1 MSIGVGSDLIDSM
14 FKFQDRDGKILA
26 LRAEMTTPIAR
37 IVTTKMGSKPKP
49 LRLFYICNV
58 FRYSRSYF
66 ENLREFHQAGVE
78 LIGCGKLEAD
88 GEVIALLRSSIE
100 KMGLDNVRIDMGH
113 AGLLREILN
122 IMRLEEQEKEAF
134 QKILK
139 SRNTAKI
146 DKFAEDFGVS
156 PQIKDLVLQLLNRKR
171 LQDLQSISLSP
182 KLSGIKK
189 FLGELLELNDV
200 LRDYGVEK
208 DIFFDFSLT
217 RKIEYYTGVVFEASI
232 PAIGLPLGGGG
243 RYDNLM
249 EKFNGVRL
257 PATGFA
263 IEVEKC
269 LWALKNKK
277 FNISKEGKPKILI
290 ESKSRKA
297 GVEALRA
304 LREAGV
310 SCFSNFDRQEKGAV
324 FEYAKQ
330 LGVNYVVFVGSSIK
344 EPLDIYDVK
353 QGLTK
358 KSALQSFIKSL
369 EASQSG

>member
-37 IVTTKMGSKPKP
+37 IVTTKMDSKPKP

-66 ENLREFHQAGVE
+66 ENLREFHQAGIE
-78 LIGCGKLEAD
+78 LIGCSKLEAD
-88 GEVIALLRSSIE
+88 GEVIALLLSSVE
-100 KMGLDNVRIDMGH
+100 KMGLDKVRIDMGH
-113 AGLLREILN
+113 AGLLREILK

-139 SRNTAKI
+139 SRSTAKI
-146 DKFAEDFGVS
+146 DKFAEDFSVS
-156 PQIKDLVLQLLNRKR
+156 SQIKDLVIQLLDCKR
-171 LQDLQSISLSP
+171 LEDLQSISLNS
-182 KLSGIKK
+182 KFSGIKK
-189 FLGELLELNDV
+189 FLRELLEISDI

-232 PAIGLPLGGGG
+232 PTIGLPLGGGG

-269 LWALKNKK
+269 LWALRNQK
-277 FNISKEGKPKILI
+277 FDTSKRGVPKILVK
-290 ESKSRKA
+290 SKSRKA
-297 GVEALRA
+297 GIEVLKF
-304 LREAGV
+304 LREAGIA
-310 SCFSNFDRQEKGAV
+310 CLSNFDRQEKAGV
-324 FEYAKQ
+324 IEYAKQ

-344 EPLDIYDVK
+344 KPLEIYDVK
-353 QGLTK
+353 QNSTK
-358 KSALQSFIKSL
+358 KSTLQSFIKSL
-369 EASQSG
+369 EAS

>member
-37 IVTTKMGSKPKP
+37 IVTTKMNFKPKP

-66 ENLREFHQAGVE
+66 ESLREFHQAGIE
-78 LIGCGKLEAD
+78 LIGCSKLEAD
-88 GEVIALLRSSIE
+88 GEVIALLLSSVE
-100 KMGLDNVRIDMGH
+100 KMGLDNVRVDMGH

-122 IMRLEEQEKEAF
+122 MMRLEEQEKEAF

-156 PQIKDLVLQLLNRKR
+156 PQIKDLVLQLLNCKR
-171 LQDLQSISLSP
+171 IEDLQSISLSS
-182 KLSGIKK
+182 KFAGIKK
-189 FLGELLELNDV
+189 FLKELLQLNDI
-200 LRDYGVEK
+200 LRDYGVEE

-232 PAIGLPLGGGG
+232 PTIGLPLGGGG

-269 LWALKNKK
+269 LWALKNQK
-277 FNISKEGKPKILI
+277 FDISKEDKPKILVK
-290 ESKSRKA
+290 SKSRKA
-297 GVEALRA
+297 EVEALRA
-304 LREAGV
+304 LRESGV
-310 SCFSNFDRQEKGAV
+310 ACFSNIDKQEKEAV
-324 FEYAKQ
+324 IEYAKQ
-330 LGVNYVVFVGSSIK
+330 LGVNYVVSIGYSVK
-344 EPLDIYDVK
+344 EPLEIYDVA
-353 QGLTK
+353 QGSTK
-358 KSALQSFIKSL
+358 KSTLQNFIKSL
-369 EASQSG
+369 RALKIG